1 MVWTT
6 RYLGVISY
14 ALVSALLIAKDVVT
28 DVQGAVMLLAPIA
41 IFIGADQIKHRN
53 DESFEE

>member
-6 RYLGVISY
+6 RYIVVISY
-14 ALVSALLIAKDVVT
+14 ALVSALLIAKDDVT
-28 DVQGAVMLLAPIA
+28 DVQGAIMLLAPIA

-53 DESFEE
+53 DFFDEE